1 MNEIKAREDRPQ
13 IRQGR
18 REPTLRPAP
27 RWRRVAGISLVVL
40 AVVGLAWWIHARP
53 APAPRA
59 ARFATSG
66 AVPVVAASIQAG
78 DINVTLSEL
87 GTVTPLATV
96 TVRTQIN
103 GQLMRIHF
111 QEGQRI
117 KQGDLLAEID
127 SRPYE
132 LARAQAQGQLQ
143 RDQAQLKD
151 AELNLER
158 YRTLVKQD
166 SIARQQ
172 MDTQQALVGQL
183 QGAVKTDQAQIDT
196 ANLNIAYCHI
206 VSPVTGRV
214 GLRLVDQG
222 NYVQISDTS
231 GLAVVTQL
239 QPITVVFT
247 VPEDNLP
254 AILKRLHAGAT
265 LPVTVYDRG
274 QTAKLATGQLLA
286 MDSQIDTTTGTVK
299 FKAQFDNEDESLFPN
314 QFVNAALLVD
324 VLRDATVAPTAAIL
338 RGAPGTF
345 VYVINADDIVTAR
358 PVKLGPTDGDRV
370 AVLSGLAAGDRVVV
384 DGADKLRDGSKIALR
399 QPPGAQPT
407 VRAGGGGAAAE
418 GGGPGAPTGGGAGA
432 AEGATAPPGGAADQ
446 PRDQPGRRGNSQ

>member
-27 RWRRVAGISLVVL
+27 RWRRVAWISLVAL
-40 AVVGLAWWIHARP
+40 AVVGLGWWIHARP

-66 AVPVVAASIQAG
+66 AVPVVAASVQAG

-103 GQLMRIHF
+103 GQLMHVHF
-111 QEGQRI
+111 QEGQRV

-132 LARAQAQGQLQ
+132 LALEQAQGQLQ

-151 AELNLER
+151 AELNLAR
-158 YRTLVKQD
+158 FRTLVKQD

-172 MDTQQALVGQL
+172 LDTQQALVDQL
-183 QGAVKTDQAQIDT
+183 LGAVKTDQGQIDT
-196 ANLNIAYCHI
+196 DRLNIAYCHI

-274 QTAKLATGQLLA
+274 QTTKLATGQLLA

-299 FKAQFDNEDESLFPN
+299 FKAQFDNEDEGLFPN

-324 VLRDATVAPTAAIL
+324 VLHDATVAPTAAIL

-345 VYVINADDIVTAR
+345 VYVINSDDTVTAR

-370 AVLSGLAAGDRVVV
+370 AVISGLAAGDRVVI
-384 DGADKLRDGSKIALR
+384 DGADKLRDGSKVALR
-399 QPPGAQPT
+399 QPPGVPSAVPS
-407 VRAGGGGAAAE
+407 GGGAAAA
-418 GGGPGAPTGGGAGA
+418 GGGPGAPAAGGAGA
-432 AEGATAPPGGAADQ
+432 AEGATTPPGSAADR
-446 PRDQPGRRGNSQ
+446 PGDQPGRRGNSQ

>member
-1 MNEIKAREDRPQ
+1 MNDIKARQDRPQ
-13 IRQGR
+13 VRPGPGER
-18 REPTLRPAP
+18 TVRPAWG
-27 RWRRVAGISLVVL
+27 WRRVAGISLLVL
-40 AVVGLAWWIHARP
+40 AVVGLAWWIHTRLP
-53 APAPRA
+53 APPPA
-59 ARFATSG
+59 ARSATSG
-66 AVPVVAASIQAG
+66 AVPVVAATVEQG
-78 DINVTLSEL
+78 DIQVTLSEL

-103 GQLMRIHF
+103 GQLMRVNF
-111 QEGQRI
+111 QEGQRV

-143 RDQAQLKD
+143 QDQAQLKD
-151 AELNLER
+151 AQLDLAR
-158 YRTLVKQD
+158 FRTLVKQD

-172 MDTQQALVGQL
+172 LDTQQALVGRL
-183 QGAVKTDQAQIDT
+183 EGAVNTDQALIDS
-196 ANLNIAYCHI
+196 ANLNITYCHI

-222 NYVQISDTS
+222 NYVQVSDTS

-254 AILKRLHAGAT
+254 AILTRLHAGAT
-265 LPVTVYDRG
+265 LPVTVYDRA
-274 QTAKLATGQLLA
+274 QTTKLATGQLLA
-286 MDSQIDTTTGTVK
+286 LDSQIDTTTGTVK

-314 QFVNAALLVD
+314 QFVNAVLLVD
-324 VLRDATVAPTAAIL
+324 MLHDATVAPTAAIL

-345 VYVINADDIVTAR
+345 VYVIDSDDTVAVR

-370 AVLSGLAAGDRVVV
+370 AVVSGLAPGDRVVI
-384 DGADKLRDGSKIALR
+384 DGADKLRDGSKISLH
-399 QPPGAQPT
+399 QPAGVQP
-407 VRAGGGGAAAE
+407 AAPAGGGAAATGGRP
-418 GGGPGAPTGGGAGA
+418 GGGEGVTTPSGAGS
-432 AEGATAPPGGAADQ
+432 PQDQ
-446 PRDQPGRRGNSQ
+446 PALRGRRQ